1 MNDNAKKQQELR
13 DLLFFSDRCEL
24 FKKML
29 PNLYKSLDKLYK
41 SAMLI
46 LRMKAGA
53 SGAALAQC

>member
-13 DLLFFSDRCEL
+13 DLLFFSDHCEP

-29 PNLYKSLDKLYK
+29 FNLYKSLDKLYK